1 MRAEKER
8 VVAAALSVTH
18 SGVIGSVTRVYPG

>member
-1 MRAEKER
+1 MRAEEER